1 MLRTLVG
8 FLVVAGLLLCGPSGR
23 AETDLPWMPVAAPEA
38 APIPDAAADLINA
51 VSDDILDAVLAV
63 ADPPSTGWIGP
74 QLRDISAL
82 LDAGA
87 VRVAALSGPNGRA
100 MAEYLARNLSARR
113 QADGWDAMARDA
125 RRAVAM
131 ERQLSANAVFWG
143 HYFPDS
149 FVTAATA
156 NQTEVLTSI
165 LFDLT
170 LEAEVERELGQPS
183 PTRSEE
189 LAFRL
194 AQAGFTGETAMAAVR
209 PIRRDPGIAADAAL
223 NRRVH
228 DLEALIAELTT
239 FNDLVAG
246 GMEFPD
252 PDAVLTSADTA
263 VTDLSQGFEALMQTS
278 VDLAA
283 VYFPSALGVGDI
295 QRSLNPDE
303 AVVMIVPATPDT
315 LIFAVTRDAFQM
327 RTAGAEAVTLW
338 EAADR
343 LRTAIGR
350 PLGRGAMALDGD
362 ARPPQPDVLRAEAA
376 RIYDGLLRPVEAVL
390 QGKPRLFVV
399 ATAQVGLGFPFEML
413 LTEPALP
420 GQADAE
426 LAWLVRRHAVT
437 VVPTLEL
444 IRMRDTATAP
454 VPEAT
459 YYLGFGGP
467 DYRFPS
473 QLGRTN
479 RATRLLSD
487 LAPLPD
493 AAEEVRAVAAAFG
506 PDNGLAVT
514 GVDATENLLLEVSRS
529 GTLRQ
534 FTVLHFATH
543 GLVFGDHEAVTDPL
557 LALTPMID
565 LIDLTPRL
573 VGTFNAPTADGIL
586 EAHEVRQLDLAARL
600 VILSACS
607 SGNAGM
613 DEDGL
618 TSLGAAFLAAGA
630 DRVLGTHWP
639 IYSDAAVEIVTGMA
653 ARDPRMADPAMALR
667 DTLVQIIDG
676 GGRRA
681 DPAWWAAF
689 SLVGQP

>member
-1 MLRTLVG
+1 M
-8 FLVVAGLLLCGPSGR
+8 
-23 AETDLPWMPVAAPEA
+23 
-38 APIPDAAADLINA
+38 
-51 VSDDILDAVLAV
+51 
-63 ADPPSTGWIGP
+63 
-74 QLRDISAL
+74 
-82 LDAGA
+82 
-87 VRVAALSGPNGRA
+87 
-100 MAEYLARNLSARR
+100 
-113 QADGWDAMARDA
+113 
-125 RRAVAM
+125 
-131 ERQLSANAVFWG
+131 
-143 HYFPDS
+143 
-149 FVTAATA
+149 
-156 NQTEVLTSI
+156 
-165 LFDLT
+165 
-170 LEAEVERELGQPS
+170 GQPS

-209 PIRRDPGIAADAAL
+209 PIRRDPGVSANAAL

-303 AVVMIVPATPDT
+303 AVVMIVPATPET

-630 DRVLGTHWP
+630 DRVRPAWPRATPGWPTPRWRCATHLCR
-639 IYSDAAVEIVTGMA
+639 SSTAV
-653 ARDPRMADPAMALR
+653 ADGR
-667 DTLVQIIDG
+667 TRR
-676 GGRRA
+676 GGRHSRWSGSPERPQPDRVRFQGNLRA
-681 DPAWWAAF
+681 GGALTLRKRKAGPWRSDQQKTCGI
-689 SLVGQP
+689 S